1 MLVVWRWEILQPL
14 PVAPGS
20 KNPCHS
26 LPLLKLG
33 IPTGA
38 EQNHLGDGGDKEL
51 MWTGC
56 SLAVALGM
64 LLVPWQLTISTRRHP
79 CSQLLPGTGP
89 HVALVPLEG
98 N

>member
-1 MLVVWRWEILQPL
+1 MAL
-14 PVAPGS
+14 G
-20 KNPCHS
+20 NPPALTC
-26 LPLLKLG
+26 G
-33 IPTGA
+33 TGVKESMSQSSPA
-38 EQNHLGDGGDKEL
+38 ETWDPDRSGANHLGDGGDKEL

-64 LLVPWQLTISTRRHP
+64 LLVPWQLTVSTRRHP